1 MGISRNRAASSSSS
15 ASPCAQL
22 RSAYHD
28 CFNRWYSEK
37 FSKGRCEEDEC
48 VAEWDKYKACLVFLS
63 FITALFASS
72 VLINMLIGFV
82 FDSDLNHL
90 VLVDLA
96 NPNPFL
102 P

>member
-48 VAEWDKYKACLVFLS
+48 VAEWDKYKACLVQHLEDKHLRQILLES
-63 FITALFASS
+63 EASLYS
-72 VLINMLIGFV
+72 VKADAGSSG
-82 FDSDLNHL
+82 D
-90 VLVDLA
+90 A
-96 NPNPFL
+96 NVTSH
-102 P
+102 